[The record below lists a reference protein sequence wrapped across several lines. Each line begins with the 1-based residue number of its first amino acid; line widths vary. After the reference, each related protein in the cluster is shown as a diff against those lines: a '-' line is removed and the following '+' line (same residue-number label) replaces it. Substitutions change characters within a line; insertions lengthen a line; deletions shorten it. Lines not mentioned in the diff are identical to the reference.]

1 METKA
6 LTKTVKMENRTPEIQ
21 KIREEVE
28 WCNIRWF
35 DGTDTGKRVMLIG
48 DSITLGYGNVV
59 CRELKKCGIH
69 TAWLCTSK
77 SIDNPSLRKEIEY
90 AMSEYPIDL
99 IHFNNGLHGWH
110 LNENTYADAL
120 EDMLMWLKETY
131 SNTKL
136 IFAST
141 TQSTRNAYEHEQIK
155 KRNQK
160 ALEIVERQKICVDP
174 LAETADTCSEFL
186 TDGVHYQEDGYEIL
200 GKTAAAC
207 ICCQLN

>member
-1 METKA
+1 METIT
-6 LTKTVKMENRTPEIQ
+6 LETITPAIQ

-59 CRELKKCGIH
+59 CRELNEQGIH

-77 SIDNPSLRKEIEY
+77 SIDNPSLHKEIMY
-90 AMSEYPIDL
+90 AMSEYPVDL

-110 LNENTYADAL
+110 LNENAYADAL
-120 EDMLMWLKETY
+120 EDTLVWLRTHY
-131 SNTKL
+131 PNTKFV
-136 IFAST
+136 FAST
-141 TQSTRNAYEHEQIK
+141 TQSARNAYEHEQIK
-155 KRNQK
+155 KRNEK
-160 ALEIVERQKICVDP
+160 ALEIAKRLNVCVDP
-174 LAETADTCSEFL
+174 LAEVADTCSEFL
-186 TDGVHYQEDGYEIL
+186 TDGVHYQDEGYEVL

-207 ICCQLN
+207 ICRQIN